1 MSHNVL
7 LDSDNMILVS
17 RRKHLH
23 HFFRVHVS
31 YSYHLLSVAKRR
43 VSRSVSLCV
52 RGTMASEKRREKTK
66 AFRQQYEV
74 NRKIILATQEVC
86 AICGKPVDKTLKPP
100 HPLSPTV
107 DHIIPIAKGGHPCDL
122 DNLQLAH
129 RACNRAKG
137 DKIIGESKTSEEN
150 PNRNLPL
157 SRNWKRA

>member
-1 MSHNVL
+1 
-7 LDSDNMILVS
+7 
-17 RRKHLH
+17 
-23 HFFRVHVS
+23 
-31 YSYHLLSVAKRR
+31 
-43 VSRSVSLCV
+43 
-52 RGTMASEKRREKTK
+52 MASEKRREKTK

-107 DHIIPIAKGGHPCDL
+107 DHIIPIAKGGHPCGL

-157 SRNWKRA
+157 SRNWKRE